1 VDPTPE
7 QWQELSALIKK
18 KNLFPFFD
26 MAYQG
31 FASGS
36 VDKDAF
42 AVRLFIREGHQ
53 IALAQSFAKNMGLYG
68 ERAGAFSLVTGS
80 KDEAERT
87 LSQIKILIRPMY
99 SNPPIHGSRIVST
112 ILGTPELR
120 SQWLQDVKLM
130 ADRIISV
137 RVALR
142 KNLENLGSKRN
153 WQHITDQIGMF
164 CFTGMNAEQ
173 STRLSKDFSIYLTK
187 DGRISMA
194 GVTSKNVDYL
204 AHGIHEVTK

>member
-1 VDPTPE
+1 
-7 QWQELSALIKK
+7 
-18 KNLFPFFD
+18 

-42 AVRLFIREGHQ
+42 AVRLFLKDGHQ

-68 ERAGAFSLVTGS
+68 ERAGAFSLITSS
-80 KDEAERT
+80 KEEADRT
-87 LSQIKILIRPMY
+87 LSQLKILIRPMY
-99 SNPPIHGSRIVST
+99 SNPPIHGARIVST
-112 ILGTPELR
+112 ILSSPELKGE
-120 SQWLQDVKLM
+120 WLRDVKGM

-137 RVALR
+137 RATLR
-142 KNLENLGSKRN
+142 TNLEKIGSKKN

-164 CFTGMNAEQ
+164 CFTGMNADQ
-173 STRLSKDFSIYLTK
+173 STRLSKDFSIFLTK

-194 GVTSKNVDYL
+194 GVTSKNVEYL